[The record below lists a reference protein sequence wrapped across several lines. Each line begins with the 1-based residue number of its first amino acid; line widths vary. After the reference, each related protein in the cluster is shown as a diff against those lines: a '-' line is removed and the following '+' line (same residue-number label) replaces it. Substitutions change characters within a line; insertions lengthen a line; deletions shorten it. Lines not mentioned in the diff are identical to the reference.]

1 MWLVT
6 DSAGDECLPW
16 LPQRIF
22 ASAAITPTT
31 PAKWATTPSG
41 NHPFFTKPLS
51 SLCPAEGDWHLPD
64 FSKQV
69 EHEVELVLGLKVP
82 PPARPPCECRR
93 RQGLDR
99 RRRLGY

>member
-1 MWLVT
+1 M
-6 DSAGDECLPW
+6 A
-16 LPQRIF
+16 
-22 ASAAITPTT
+22 ASTYFCIGRNYADHAREMGHDPERE
-31 PAKWATTPSG
+31 P
-41 NHPFFTKPLS
+41 PFFTKPLS

-69 EHEVELVLGLKVP
+69 EHEVELVLALKSH
-82 PPARPPCECRR
+82 PARPPCECRR